1 MLYLANDHAGFKL
14 KEILIKYL
22 KKHNIEYDDL
32 GTYSADRVDFPE
44 YAKLLT
50 AKVAESPENKGVLIC
65 GTGIGMSIAANRNP
79 KIRAALCKNVA
90 TVRLA
95 RQHNDANVLVLA
107 GRGTCGCLAKK
118 MLHTFLITQHF
129 GGVYAERMAQIDRKN

>member
-1 MLYLANDHAGFKL
+1 MLYIANDHAGFKL
-14 KEILIKYL
+14 KETLTKYL

-32 GTYSADRVDFPE
+32 GAYSAERVDFPK

-50 AKVAESPENKGVLIC
+50 EKVAESPENKGVLIC

-79 KIRAALCKNVA
+79 KIRAALCKNFSTA
-90 TVRLA
+90 RLA

-107 GRGTCGCLAKK
+107 GRSTCGCSAKK
-118 MLHTFLITQHF
+118 MLHTFLTTEHL
-129 GGVYAERMAQIDRKN
+129 GGVYSERMAQIDRKN

>member
-44 YAKLLT
+44 YAKLLSE
-50 AKVAESPENKGVLIC
+50 KVAESPENKGVLIC

-107 GRGTCGCLAKK
+107 GRSTCGCLAKK
-118 MLHTFLITQHF
+118 MLHTFMITQHF
-129 GGVYAERMAQIDRKN
+129 VGVYAERMAQIDQKN